1 MKLLA
6 SAEELVKQLND
17 ILEGKDEEKVANFL
31 TWAVKK
37 AGLGFGEDTEKFGFP
52 IFRKGIYWAEYGEN
66 IGSEENKHRPVA
78 FLWTSRESPI
88 AIVVPLTTQ
97 RLADDYFFHVDLE
110 HFNNTALVEQIR
122 TISLRR
128 ITGPLRR
135 KGRVASL
142 SDKDVSKIDEAVKKL
157 LTTRT
162 SVS

>member
-1 MKLLA
+1 MVNTEDLITQLKEILA
-6 SAEELVKQLND
+6 END
-17 ILEGKDEEKVANFL
+17 QEKVKNFL
-31 TWAVKK
+31 TWTVKK
-37 AGLGFGEDTEKFGFP
+37 AELGFGEDPGKFSFP
-52 IFRKGIYWAEYGEN
+52 VFRKGIYWAEYGEN

-78 FLWTSRESPI
+78 FLWTSRKSPI

-122 TISLRR
+122 SISLRR

-142 SDKDVSKIDEAVKKL
+142 SDNDVINIDAAIKKL
-157 LTTRT
+157 LITRT
-162 SVS
+162 R